1 MTKSKVIEQETYIE
15 LHTKPLLRAYRQEM
29 YKLAQTQLKEPE
41 TDVKEKLTTLK
52 KCYDILKD
60 VDKDE
65 AESLQ
70 STMSLN

>member
-1 MTKSKVIEQETYIE
+1 MTKAIEQTDYIE
-15 LHTKPLLRAYRQEM
+15 LNTKPLLRAYRQEM
-29 YKLAQTQLKEPE
+29 YKLAQQQVKEPE
-41 TDVKEKLTTLK
+41 TDVKERITTLK
-52 KCYDILKD
+52 KCYDILKE